1 MSIANIA
8 ARLVALVIAFIAVAA
23 LAAYARDNGKVGRAA
38 APACC
43 IYLIF

>member
-1 MSIANIA
+1 MSSA
-8 ARLVALVIAFIAVAA
+8 AIVAKILALGLAVIAVAA
-23 LAAYARDNGKVGRAA
+23 LAAYARDNGKSVRHP

>member
-1 MSIANIA
+1 MSTADVV

-23 LAAYARDNGKVGRAA
+23 LAAYARDNGKIGRAA
-38 APACC
+38 APVCC

>member
-1 MSIANIA
+1 MSSA
-8 ARLVALVIAFIAVAA
+8 AIFAKVLALGLAFIAVAA
-23 LAAYARDNGKVGRAA
+23 LAAYARDNGKSVRNS